1 MKIFALKAANG
12 SKPKEERG
20 RGPGLRNGRQRF
32 LGDRKSLRS
41 NTRCKV
47 QWTRQGNERETENG
61 ETGIRPGHVK
71 GNGCA
76 RRIELT
82 EGKGIYLPLGSLK
95 IDSLAAVQRT
105 QFSNAR
111 HM

>member
-41 NTRCKV
+41 NTGCKV
-47 QWTRQGNERETENG
+47 QCARRGNERETENG

-71 GNGCA
+71 VNGCA
-76 RRIELT
+76 RRIL
-82 EGKGIYLPLGSLK
+82 S
-95 IDSLAAVQRT
+95 SQRDLSAFRVT
-105 QFSNAR
+105 
-111 HM
+111 

>member
-12 SKPKEERG
+12 SKPKQERG

-41 NTRCKV
+41 GRFLSNTGFKV
-47 QWTRQGNERETENG
+47 QGTRRGNERETENG

-82 EGKGIYLPLGSLK
+82 EGREGFICL
-95 IDSLAAVQRT
+95 
-105 QFSNAR
+105 
-111 HM
+111 

>member
-12 SKPKEERG
+12 SKPKQERG
-20 RGPGLRNGRQRF
+20 RGPGLRNGRQR
-32 LGDRKSLRS
+32 GDRKSLRS
-41 NTRCKV
+41 NTGNTGCKV
-47 QWTRQGNERETENG
+47 QWTRRGNERETENG

-82 EGKGIYLPLGSLK
+82 EGREGFICL
-95 IDSLAAVQRT
+95 
-105 QFSNAR
+105 
-111 HM
+111 